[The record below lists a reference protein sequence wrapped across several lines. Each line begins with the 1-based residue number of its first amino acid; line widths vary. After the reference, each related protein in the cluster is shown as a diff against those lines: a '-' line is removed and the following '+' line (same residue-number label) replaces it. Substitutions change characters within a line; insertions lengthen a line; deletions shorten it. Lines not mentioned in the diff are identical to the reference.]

1 LELILRNGSVWQKD
15 RFVREDVRISGRSV
29 EQVGAQLPAVP
40 GVEEMDLG
48 GRFLLPGIIDCHWHL
63 GMAMDDPQTRVYYN
77 ATPMEGAYMCASY
90 ARRMLYAGFT
100 TVRECGTMFG
110 ETVAL
115 RDAINKGLMEGPR
128 LLVCGSAISIPGG
141 HMPSAV
147 HVSGPE
153 EARRAAREQLAQG
166 ADFLKVMLT
175 GGLGRADEIPD
186 TVEIDLDELEA
197 ICREGHRVGKQIAC
211 HAHSKKA
218 MMNAVKAKA
227 STIEHAT
234 MLDQE
239 VVEGLLA
246 EDIAIVPTFSPY
258 GLVYQIGERYNI
270 PAEVRRSAQRL
281 FELKC
286 ERFHLA
292 RKQGV
297 TILYGRD
304 IFLIEPE
311 DIAGEMIFMQ
321 DAGMSAAEVIRS
333 ATDVAADTLGIG
345 NVTGSI
351 EPGKDADLVILD
363 RNPLEDLRRFN
374 TDMSGVMKAGS
385 WVRSNR

>member
-1 LELILRNGSVWQKD
+1 MELIFRNGAVWQKD
-15 RFVREDVRISGRSV
+15 GFVRKDIRVSGKTIALVEDC
-29 EQVGAQLPAVP
+29 LPPSP
-40 GVEEMDLG
+40 GIQEYDLN

-63 GMAMDDPQTRVYYN
+63 GMAADDPQTRAYYN
-77 ATPMEGAYMCASY
+77 AAPMEGAYMCAGY
-90 ARRMLYAGFT
+90 AKRMLYAGFT
-100 TVRECGTMFG
+100 TVRECGAMYG
-110 ETVAL
+110 ETAAL
-115 RDAINKGLMEGPR
+115 RDSIRKGQLEGPR

-147 HVSGPE
+147 HISGPE

-175 GGLGRADEIPD
+175 GGLGRTNEIPD
-186 TVEIDLDELEA
+186 TVEIDLDELQA

-218 MMNAVKAKA
+218 MMNAAEAGA

-239 VVEGLLA
+239 LVEKLL
-246 EDIAIVPTFSPY
+246 EKHIAIVPTFSPY
-258 GLVYQIGERYNI
+258 GLVAQIGEQYQI
-270 PAEVRRSAQRL
+270 PPEVRQSAQRL

-292 RKQGV
+292 RRQGV

-304 IFLIEPE
+304 VFLIEPE

-321 DAGMSAAEVIRS
+321 QAGMSAAEVIRS
-333 ATDVAADTLGIG
+333 ATDIAAGFLGIG
-345 NVTGSI
+345 SETGSI
-351 EPGKDADLVILD
+351 QPGRDADLIILTQ
-363 RNPLEDLRRFN
+363 NPLEDLRRFN
-374 TDMSGVMKAGS
+374 TSLTGVMKSGV
-385 WVRSNR
+385 WVRTE

>member
-1 LELILRNGSVWQKD
+1 MELIFRNGAVWQKD
-15 RFVREDVRISGRSV
+15 GFVSKDVRISGETIALV
-29 EQVGAQLPAVP
+29 EDRLPPCP
-40 GVEEMDLG
+40 GVEEFDLR

-63 GMAMDDPQTRVYYN
+63 GMAMDDPQTGAYYN
-77 ATPMEGAYMCASY
+77 ATPMQGAYMCAGY
-90 ARRMLYAGFT
+90 ARRMLHAGFT
-100 TVRECGTMFG
+100 TVRECGTMYG
-110 ETVAL
+110 ETAAL
-115 RDAINKGLMEGPR
+115 RDAIAKGQLEGPR

-175 GGLGRADEIPD
+175 GGLGRTNEIPD
-186 TVEIDLDELEA
+186 TVEIDLDELQA
-197 ICREGHRVGKQIAC
+197 ICREGRRAGKQVAC

-218 MMNAVKAKA
+218 MMNAAEAGA

-239 VVEGLLA
+239 VVERLL
-246 EDIAIVPTFSPY
+246 EKHIAIVPTFSPY
-258 GLVYQIGERYNI
+258 GLVARIGERYHI
-270 PAEVRRSAQRL
+270 PPEVRQSAQRL
-281 FELKC
+281 FEIKC

-292 RKQGV
+292 RRQGV
-297 TILYGRD
+297 PILYGRD

-321 DAGMSAAEVIRS
+321 QAGMSAPEVIRS
-333 ATDVAADTLGIG
+333 ATDTAADFLGIS
-345 NVTGSI
+345 TGSI
-351 EPGKDADLVILD
+351 QPGRDADLILLTQ
-363 RNPLEDLRRFN
+363 NPLDDLSRFN
-374 TDMSGVMKAGS
+374 TSLAGVMKAGA
-385 WVRSNR
+385 WVHVK